1 MGKAKPIEKESK
13 PEEVGIGQMA
23 LAQII
28 LQAGLRQ
35 DVCLLAKLANGC
47 KTFEEFKAALN
58 GMAEEFKKE
67 LEETKVQQVNKEDI
81 KKESDK
87 MLQCPPAK

>member
-1 MGKAKPIEKESK
+1 MSKAKAIEKVNNNKGENNPK
-13 PEEVGIGQMA
+13 PEQVGIGQMA

-47 KTFEEFKAALN
+47 NSFEEFKIALN
-58 GMAEEFKKE
+58 NMAEEFKKE
-67 LEETKVQQVNKEDI
+67 LAETKEKENAQV
-81 KKESDK
+81 
-87 MLQCPPAK
+87 PPAK

>member
-1 MGKAKPIEKESK
+1 MGKAKPIEKTNNEGDNKAK
-13 PEEVGIGQMA
+13 PEQVGIGQMA

-47 KTFEEFKAALN
+47 NSFEEFKAALN
-58 GMAEEFKKE
+58 NMADEFKKE
-67 LEETKVQQVNKEDI
+67 LEEAKAKEESE
-81 KKESDK
+81 KKS
-87 MLQCPPAK
+87 QTPPAK

>member
-1 MGKAKPIEKESK
+1 MGAAKPIEKKVNNEGDKK

-35 DVCLLAKLANGC
+35 DVCLLAKLANEC
-47 KTFEEFKAALN
+47 KSFEEFKIKLN
-58 GMAEEFKKE
+58 VMANEFKKE
-67 LEETKVQQVNKEDI
+67 LEETKAKQT
-81 KKESDK
+81 DK
-87 MLQCPPAK
+87 NLQSPPAK